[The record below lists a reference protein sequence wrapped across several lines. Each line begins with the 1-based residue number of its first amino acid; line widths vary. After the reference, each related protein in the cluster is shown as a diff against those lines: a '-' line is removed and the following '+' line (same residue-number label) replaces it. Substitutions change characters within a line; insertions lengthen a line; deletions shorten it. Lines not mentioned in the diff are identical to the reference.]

1 MPAFNDFGNIMS
13 VICNDGGGLNVYN
26 FRDFGNYDFSP
37 VSVYLN
43 LPWVKEY
50 YNAMPGVTY

>member
-1 MPAFNDFGNIMS
+1 MS
-13 VICNDGGGLNVYN
+13 VICTDGGGLNVYN

-43 LPWVKEY
+43 LPSVAAN
-50 YNAMPGVTY
+50 YNA